1 MKAFIVFDTLVGV
14 SLVTELTSLREIF
27 VVRQGHHSL
36 LFYPIPQLLTIKTGI
51 SHFAVSH
58 CQLHCDSGVDVS
70 NYIVS
75 AVS

>member
-1 MKAFIVFDTLVGV
+1 MKAIIVFDTLVGV

-36 LFYPIPQLLTIKTGI
+36 LFYPTPLLTIKTGI